1 MKKRVGLLFL
11 AMAFCLLLP
20 SSWSAGEGRAQP
32 LESVQQG
39 TCHAVCNE
47 QHGLVK
53 GWTGP
58 DRSSQGQGRRHCDL
72 RMTLLAN
79 TNQSSQDLPR
89 QCP

>member
-58 DRSSQGQGRRHCDL
+58 DRSSMAEAQKDADAHNHRYHKDKGDVTVICE
-72 RMTLLAN
+72 
-79 TNQSSQDLPR
+79 
-89 QCP
+89 